1 VSSPLTYVY
10 GLVRSARRPSLR
22 GAPDGLPGSRDLRL
36 LDAGDAFA
44 GGGHWLVAS
53 TVSEE
58 AYGEAPLEAGLQQI
72 EWVGPRALAHEA
84 VIEHFLDADAVLP
97 MQLFTLFKSDDRALD
112 DVRKNSR
119 RVARIL
125 DRINGH
131 VEWGVRL
138 MWNPAGRE
146 ATVSPKQTKAGAV
159 RKSSAAGESSAA
171 RALTAR
177 VTSGASYLALKRDL
191 RDRNQADFKRARADA
206 GRLYRSI
213 SKKATRAIRRTAT
226 EQGPGSR
233 LLLDAAFLVRARNA
247 KGFQA
252 AVQRETRA
260 LERKGIAVTLTGP
273 WPAYNFV

>member
-36 LDAGDAFA
+36 LDAGDGFA

-97 MQLFTLFKSDDRALD
+97 MQLFTLFKSDERALE

-146 ATVSPKQTKAGAV
+146 ATVSPLRRKGATAAKAGA
-159 RKSSAAGESSAA
+159 KADAI
-171 RALTAR
+171 
-177 VTSGASYLALKRDL
+177 SGAGYLALKRDL

-247 KGFQA
+247 KGFQV